1 MLLSPCRRG
10 VGEQGRSS
18 LAGAERRV
26 LVLDWHRA
34 YNLDAMAKARAAT
47 LEDKPVKSYTF
58 RVVVEPDPFD
68 NGRMAYHAYVPVLE
82 EKGAATFGYTVEEAL
97 ANLQEVVR
105 MVLQSMKRHCCEAS
119 PPSGVSRVENVEL
132 IFSLLTRANLGIRIR
147 HDAP

>member
-1 MLLSPCRRG
+1 
-10 VGEQGRSS
+10 
-18 LAGAERRV
+18 
-26 LVLDWHRA
+26 
-34 YNLDAMAKARAAT
+34 MAKARAAI

-105 MVLQSMKRHCCEAS
+105 MVLQSMKRHGE
-119 PPSGVSRVENVEL
+119 PIPEEPHTEVQVSSKPVVTVT
-132 IFSLLTRANLGIRIR
+132 LTE
-147 HDAP
+147 